1 MSARKFW
8 IKMNILYERFML
20 LVFTAVLLII
30 IYTLYDS
37 WYIYDKANIDLMK
50 YKPAEGSS
58 VPADAP
64 ITDDMVAWITM
75 DDTNIDYPIM
85 QGDNNLEYLNMNPYG
100 EYSLSGSIFLDSR
113 NKPDFSEQYLII
125 YGHHMEYGAMF
136 GALDEYLDSVYLKAH
151 SDGELLVGRE
161 NIKKYRL
168 KVFAGAKI
176 NIFKDEV
183 FFDPGIKEPE
193 KLIKEYAAVY
203 DQTVERSEHI
213 IVLSTCIEPVSQ
225 NRLLV
230 FCYIYE

>member
-1 MSARKFW
+1 
-8 IKMNILYERFML
+8 ML

-30 IYTLYDS
+30 IYALYDS

-64 ITDDMVAWITM
+64 ITEDMVAWITM
-75 DDTNIDYPIM
+75 NDTNIDYPIM

-113 NKPDFSEQYLII
+113 NKPDFSEQYSII

-136 GALDEYLDSVYLKAH
+136 GALDEYLDGAYLKDH
-151 SDGELLVGRE
+151 SDGILLVGRE
-161 NIKKYRL
+161 NARSFTIKAFASA
-168 KVFAGAKI
+168 KVNLFEA
-176 NIFKDEV
+176 DS
-183 FFDPGIKEPE
+183 FFDPEIEDPKEKIRE
-193 KLIKEYAAVY
+193 KAAVF
-203 DQTVERSEHI
+203 DASVPESNRI
-213 IVLSTCIEPVSQ
+213 IALSTCTEASSK

-230 FCYIYE
+230 FCYIY